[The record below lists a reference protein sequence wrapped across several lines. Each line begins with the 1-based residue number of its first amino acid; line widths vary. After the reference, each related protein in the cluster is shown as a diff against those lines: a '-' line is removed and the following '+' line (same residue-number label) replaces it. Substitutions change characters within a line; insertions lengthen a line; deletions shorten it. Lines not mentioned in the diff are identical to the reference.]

1 MQQIEN
7 SIIATIIA
15 PIELATEDKLSNNTE
30 CVVTKFQ
37 KQSNNDL
44 SLIYWNVVNVSKQSY
59 DKSEWYLE
67 DTICHSQI
75 WNSLQNVSLRSLK
88 FNQKE

>member
-1 MQQIEN
+1 MEKP
-7 SIIATIIA
+7 IITTIVA
-15 PIELATEDKLSNNTE
+15 PIELATEDKLSNNTK
-30 CVVTKFQ
+30 CVVTSFQ

-44 SLIYWNVVNVSKQSY
+44 SLIYWNVGNISKQPY

>member
-1 MQQIEN
+1 MEKA
-7 SIIATIIA
+7 IIATIVA
-15 PIELATEDKLSNNTE
+15 PIELAAEDKLSNNTE
-30 CVVTKFQ
+30 CVVTSFQ

-44 SLIYWNVVNVSKQSY
+44 SLIYWNAANISKQPY
-59 DKSEWYLE
+59 DKGDWYLE

-88 FNQKE
+88 FNQ

>member
-1 MQQIEN
+1 MEN
-7 SIIATIIA
+7 SIIATSMTA
-15 PIELATEDKLSNNTE
+15 PIELATEDRLSNNTE
-30 CVVTKFQ
+30 CVVTSFQ

-44 SLIYWNVVNVSKQSY
+44 SLAYWNVVNILKQPY

-75 WNSLQNVSLRSLK
+75 WNSLQNVSLCSLK